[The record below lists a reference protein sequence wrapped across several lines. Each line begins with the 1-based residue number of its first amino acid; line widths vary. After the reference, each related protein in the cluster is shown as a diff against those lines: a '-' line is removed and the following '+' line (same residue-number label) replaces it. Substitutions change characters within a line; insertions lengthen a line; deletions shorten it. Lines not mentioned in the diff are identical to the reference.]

1 MHRIAYLASA
11 LLLATA
17 IGCASK
23 TSSPAP
29 EAAVEEAAPAE
40 VAPPAEEAGAEE
52 DATVATPKAACEG
65 CAKGKS
71 GESVWCSGCKA
82 GYHGGEKITCHGCWE
97 SAQKG
102 ETHAHEEEA
111 TPSDG

>member
-1 MHRIAYLASA
+1 MQRIALLASA

-29 EAAVEEAAPAE
+29 EAAVEEAAP
-40 VAPPAEEAGAEE
+40 PAEEAGAEE
-52 DATVATPKAACEG
+52 AATVATPKPACES

-97 SAQKG
+97 AAQKG

-111 TPSDG
+111 TTSDG